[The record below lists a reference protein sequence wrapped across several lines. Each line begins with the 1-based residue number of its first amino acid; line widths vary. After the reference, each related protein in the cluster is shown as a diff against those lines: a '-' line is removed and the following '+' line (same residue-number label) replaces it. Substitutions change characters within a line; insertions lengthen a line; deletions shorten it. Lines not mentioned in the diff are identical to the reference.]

1 MWGSIYWENLR
12 GYQDN
17 ACMEKRILFRL
28 LSGLHS
34 SIMTQIANQYR
45 FDGKDQ
51 ELRAVTAL
59 SLLRLA
65 GACVVGLSKC
75 SLRAGGVFWWTLRFG
90 VPTYAAKFRRV
101 AFGRSSRLS
110 HGCGVANRGDR
121 RALARHRSAS

>member
-45 FDGKDQ
+45 FDGEGPGYGQ
-51 ELRAVTAL
+51 GLGVRAH
-59 SLLRLA
+59 SSCFWSA
-65 GACVVGLSKC
+65 GA
-75 SLRAGGVFWWTLRFG
+75 
-90 VPTYAAKFRRV
+90 
-101 AFGRSSRLS
+101 
-110 HGCGVANRGDR
+110 
-121 RALARHRSAS
+121 